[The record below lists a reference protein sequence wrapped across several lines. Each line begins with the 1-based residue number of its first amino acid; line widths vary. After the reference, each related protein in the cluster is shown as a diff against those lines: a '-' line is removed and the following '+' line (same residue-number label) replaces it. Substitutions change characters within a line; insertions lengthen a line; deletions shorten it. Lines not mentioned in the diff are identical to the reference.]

1 MQSINEQQEINFL
14 DMLAKREQALRDDIA
29 RELALQEDHNQIASD
44 VPDPGDQSFA
54 NLSVD
59 LGNASVAR
67 DWIELRAIEL
77 ARKKIANGTYGACS
91 HCGEPIPVERL
102 KAMPAAERC
111 APCQAQYEHS
121 HADGLKGSTL

>member
-1 MQSINEQQEINFL
+1 MQKINEQQTNHFL
-14 DMLAKREQALRDDIA
+14 DLLAKREQALREDIA
-29 RELALQEDHNQIASD
+29 RELALQENHSQIASD

-77 ARKKIANGTYGACS
+77 ARKKIANGSYGECS
-91 HCGEPIPVERL
+91 HCGEPIPIQRL
-102 KAMPAAERC
+102 MAMPAAERC

-121 HADGLKGSTL
+121 HVDGLKGSSL